1 MVTLVETE
9 ETIPTERSLTALL
22 SSWKLQFAIVLL
34 GLLISA
40 GLYLLSPFE
49 HSQINAVFLTVA
61 QLLGVSLAI
70 LITAFLFA
78 CQFIQ
83 GISPTA
89 LDVLPKRA
97 AITIL
102 WFLGAVVVLDVLLL
116 MILPQQLSSVERAA
130 ISGASAINILAILAV
145 IPYGLLVFD

>member
-1 MVTLVETE
+1 MVKLVEIE
-9 ETIPTERSLTALL
+9 ETIPTERSLTALF
-22 SSWKLQFAIVLL
+22 SSWTLQIAIVLL

-40 GLYLLSPFE
+40 GLYLLSPFDY
-49 HSQINAVFLTVA
+49 SQVNAVFLTVA

-89 LDVLPKRA
+89 LYVLPKRA
-97 AITIL
+97 AISIL
-102 WFLGAVVVLDVLLL
+102 CFLGVVVVLDVILL
-116 MILPQQLSSVERAA
+116 MILP
-130 ISGASAINILAILAV
+130 
-145 IPYGLLVFD
+145 